1 MTSFSQKF
9 NLPTEEALLILA
21 NSWGKAL
28 AQGAIVYLQGTLGA
42 GKTTFSRGLLHGI
55 GYIGA
60 VKSPTYTLV
69 EPYQVNGSK
78 VYHFDLYR
86 LGNPEELE
94 YLGIRDYLADD
105 ALWLVEWPQRGEGFI
120 PAADIILSLEVN
132 GSGRDVTV
140 SAHSE
145 RGEKLLRKICI

>member
-1 MTSFSQKF
+1 MTGFSQKF
-9 NLPTEEALLILA
+9 NLPTEEALLTLA
-21 NSWGKAL
+21 NSWGKEL
-28 AQGAIVYLQGTLGA
+28 ARGAIVYLQGTLGA
-42 GKTTFSRGLLHGI
+42 GKTTFSRGILHGI
-55 GYIGA
+55 GHIGA

-69 EPYQVNGSK
+69 EPYDVNGSK
-78 VYHFDLYR
+78 IYHFDLYR

-120 PAADIILSLEVN
+120 PPADITLSLEVN
-132 GSGRDVTV
+132 GNGRDLTV

-145 RGEKLLRKICI
+145 RGEKLARKICI